1 MDLSKKRQEVR
12 DKETLEQRQND
23 AREEIAKLEKQSK
36 VRFTRACLSASE
48 LTQST
53 ACRSSTRG

>member
-23 AREEIAKLEKQSK
+23 ARQEIAKLEKQSK
-36 VRFTRACLSASE
+36 VRRLLGDRAYSRA
-48 LTQST
+48 
-53 ACRSSTRG
+53 G